1 MAGTDKVDVAVI
13 GAGPGGLAAAA
24 TLRQVGISS
33 VVFDRET
40 QLGASW
46 RRHYDRLHL
55 HTTRSLSALPGLP
68 ISKQYGS
75 FVARDDVVQYLEDYA
90 RHHELSLQFGTVVSR
105 LERAGAGWRLLTPE
119 GPVDASSVVV
129 ATGYSNALHVPDWP
143 GRDAFTG
150 ELIHASRYR
159 NAAPYRGKDVLVV
172 GTGNTGA
179 EIAVDLVEGGAA
191 SVKLSARTPPNIVPR
206 QFAGIPTQALGIMLR
221 PLPAW
226 IVDPI
231 VALFS
236 RLTLG
241 DLTRY
246 GVPKAPRGM
255 YTQVLRDGVLP
266 ILDVGLVAALKRRQV
281 EMVPGVEAFDGADVL
296 LAGGKRVR
304 PQAVVAA
311 TGYRRG
317 LEGLCGHLGVLDARG
332 CPTVHGSRV
341 HPDARGVYFA
351 GFTNPVSGALRELAK
366 QSIRI
371 ARAIRQAQ
379 ATR

>member
-1 MAGTDKVDVAVI
+1 MERVDVAVI

-24 TLRQVGISS
+24 ALKQVGIDAL
-33 VVFDRET
+33 VLDREP

-46 RRHYDRLHL
+46 RRHYERLHL

-68 ISKQYGS
+68 ISKAYGS
-75 FVARDDVVQYLEDYA
+75 FVARADVVRYLDDYA
-90 RHHELSLQFGTVVSR
+90 RHHALAFRFGTAVER
-105 LERAGAGWRLLTPE
+105 LERADAGWRLITPA
-119 GPVDASSVVV
+119 GALAASSVVV
-129 ATGYSNALHVPDWP
+129 ATGYSNAPHLPDWR
-143 GRDAFTG
+143 GRATFPG
-150 ELIHASRYR
+150 ELIHASAYR
-159 NAAPYRGKDVLVV
+159 NASPYRGKDVLVV

-206 QFAGIPTQALGIMLR
+206 QVAGIPTQALGILLR

-231 VALFS
+231 VAVFS
-236 RLTLG
+236 RITLG

-246 GVPKAPRGM
+246 GVPKPPRGM

-266 ILDVGLVAALKRRQV
+266 ILDVGLVAALKRGQV
-281 EMVPGVEAFDGADVL
+281 ELVQGVEGFEGADVL
-296 LAGGKRVR
+296 LTGGRRVR

-317 LEGLCGHLGVLDARG
+317 LEELCGHLGVLDPRG
-332 CPTVHGSRV
+332 CPTIHGSQV
-341 HPDARGVYFA
+341 HPDAPGVYFA

-366 QSIRI
+366 QSVRI
-371 ARAIRQAQ
+371 SRAIRRAHS
-379 ATR
+379 TRR